1 MKFYKLILAVSVPF
15 ILSACESIP
24 NNVQTLGTTL
34 NNGIKSINEV
44 LGATGST
51 SSTSAGQSKTAS
63 QSGMLTK
70 EQCQNSKG
78 KTKIQIEKMAHET
91 LTDARADML
100 NSIAVTY
107 NFQISDQV
115 SRYGLDSRFKAIC
128 SLTFEGNQSSSKVLH
143 WSIVG

>member
-1 MKFYKLILAVSVPF
+1 
-15 ILSACESIP
+15 
-24 NNVQTLGTTL
+24 
-34 NNGIKSINEV
+34 
-44 LGATGST
+44 
-51 SSTSAGQSKTAS
+51 
-63 QSGMLTK
+63 MLTK

-100 NSIAVTY
+100 SSIAVTY

>member
-1 MKFYKLILAVSVPF
+1 MKFYKLILVVSVPL

-44 LGATGST
+44 LGATGPA
-51 SSTSAGQSKTAS
+51 SSTSAGQSKRTS
-63 QSGMLTK
+63 QSGMITK

-78 KTKIQIEKMAHET
+78 KTKIQIEKMANET
-91 LTDARADML
+91 LTDDRASML
-100 NSIAVTY
+100 SSIAVTY
-107 NFQISDQV
+107 NFEIADQV
-115 SRYGLDSRFKAIC
+115 SRYGFDSRFKAIC

>member
-1 MKFYKLILAVSVPF
+1 MKFYKLILMVSVPF
-15 ILSACESIP
+15 ILSACETMP

-34 NNGIKSINEV
+34 NNSIKSINEIF
-44 LGATGST
+44 GATESNNHAST
-51 SSTSAGQSKTAS
+51 TGKSTTT

-70 EQCQNSKG
+70 DQCQDSQG
-78 KTKIQIEKMAHET
+78 KTKAQIEKLANEKLTNERAH
-91 LTDARADML
+91 ML

-115 SRYGLDSRFKAIC
+115 SRYGFDSRFKAIC
-128 SLTFEGNQSSSKVLH
+128 SLTFDGNQSFSKVLH